1 MADTI
6 STSGAIRFTGL
17 GNGTDFDSM
26 ITSLIEVEEQRIT
39 SLETWKSSWEN
50 KITGFQELN
59 TAMLT
64 LKTTLEGMDSMG
76 EFLTKAVASSDT
88 TVATATAGADALEE
102 THTITVNKLAQNKIM
117 VTSTGYSLTEDI
129 NASNAAT
136 TFKYDYQGTT
146 YSVDVPAACT
156 LGDLAAII
164 NAAGDNPGVKATI
177 VNDGTSNYLQ
187 LRGMDTGAE
196 STLTIASNS
205 GLSNFT
211 DSDFEVTQANQDAEL
226 KLDGWPVSTY
236 LTRSTNSIS
245 DLVDGLTINIKST
258 GTTQLT
264 ATTDTD
270 AVKETI
276 ETFVEQMNTVRQYI
290 QALTEVDT
298 TSNEGSIL
306 TGNYGVQII
315 DSNLKNI
322 FASKGIG
329 FDYSLDDY
337 VTLAQLGITTDATE
351 GSVTQ
356 GLLVIDDE
364 TLDAALADD
373 PYGVALLFSAKDVG
387 STDTTDFKYYSSIST
402 VTDPGEY
409 DVQYTVS
416 GGQVVSA
423 TINGNEAKASGTSIT
438 GLGGNPE
445 AGLVLN
451 VVNLTDGVYSG
462 KVFLK
467 QGKTGEFID
476 QLEEL
481 TSETSGPLHI
491 LEENYDDIIASID
504 EKIDYEERR
513 IALKESRLRER
524 FARLDATLG
533 TYDNLQ
539 TQLESQI
546 AQLSD

>member
-26 ITSLIEVEEQRIT
+26 ITKLIDVEETRIT

-59 TAMLT
+59 TAMLA

-76 EFLTKAVASSDT
+76 EFLTKEVASSLS
-88 TVATATAGADALEE
+88 TVATATAGADAAEE
-102 THTITVNKLAQNKIM
+102 THVVEVDQLAQNKIM
-117 VTSTGYSLTEDI
+117 VTTTGYSLTEDI
-129 NASNAAT
+129 NTSSSAT
-136 TFKYDYQGTT
+136 TFKYVYQGTT
-146 YSVDVPAACT
+146 YSVDIPAACT
-156 LGDLAAII
+156 IEDLADYI
-164 NAAGDNPGVKATI
+164 NAAGDNPGVKAMV

-187 LRGMDTGAE
+187 IRGMDTGAA
-196 STLTIASNS
+196 STLTIASNT

-211 DSDFEVTQANQDAEL
+211 SAAFETTQDNQDAHL
-226 KLDGWPVSTY
+226 RLDGWPTATY
-236 LTRSTNSIS
+236 LTRSSNTVS
-245 DLVDGLTINIKST
+245 DLVKGLTINLKST

-264 ATTDTD
+264 TSTDTD
-270 AVKETI
+270 AVKENI

-298 TSNEGSIL
+298 TSNEASIL
-306 TGNYGVQII
+306 TGNYGVQMI

-322 FASKGIG
+322 VASKGIG
-329 FDYSLDDY
+329 FDYGLDDY
-337 VTLAQLGITTDATE
+337 VSLAQLGITTDATE
-351 GSVTQ
+351 GSTTE
-356 GLLVIDDE
+356 GLLIIDDE
-364 TLDAALADD
+364 TLDKALADD
-373 PYGVALLFSAKDVG
+373 PYGVALIFSAKGVG
-387 STDTTDFKYYSSIST
+387 STNTTNFKYSSSIDT
-402 VTDPGEY
+402 ITEPGEY
-409 DVQYTVS
+409 DVSYTVS
-416 GGQVVSA
+416 GGVVTSA
-423 TINGNEAKASGTSIT
+423 TINGHEAKVSGTTIT
-438 GLGGNPE
+438 AKGGYPE
-445 AGLVLN
+445 SGLVLD
-451 VVNLTDGVYSG
+451 VVNMTDGTYSG
-462 KVFLK
+462 KTYLK
-467 QGKTGEFID
+467 QGKTGQLID
-476 QLEEL
+476 ELEGL

-491 LEENYDDIIASID
+491 LEENYDDIITSIND
-504 EKIDYEERR
+504 KIDYEERR